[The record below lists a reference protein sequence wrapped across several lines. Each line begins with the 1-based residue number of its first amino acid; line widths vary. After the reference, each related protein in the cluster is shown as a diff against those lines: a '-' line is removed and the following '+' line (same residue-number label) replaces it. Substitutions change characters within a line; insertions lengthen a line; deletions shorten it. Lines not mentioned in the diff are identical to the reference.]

1 MNGELIIV
9 LDQMEREKGISR
21 EVLLQAI
28 ESSLLSASKKSIGP
42 ARELEVTIDR
52 ETGDIKAFSTLL
64 VVEEVRDSYGEISRE
79 EARKIKPDA
88 EIGDEVTRE
97 VTPENFGRIAA
108 QTAKQVVIQKIREAE
123 KNVVMDEYKDRVGDI
138 VTGIIRRYDK
148 QNVIIDL
155 GRTEG
160 TMPPREQCRHEN
172 YRLGAR
178 LRTYILDVRDKLK
191 GPEVILSRTH
201 PNFVRRL
208 FEMEVP
214 EIDEG
219 TVEIRGVAR
228 EAGYR
233 TKIAVWSSDDKVDC
247 VGACVGLRG
256 SRVKSV
262 VRELNGEK
270 IDVIRWDA
278 DPVNYITNALSP
290 AKLKSVT
297 LDEEKGECEVIVD
310 EDQLSLAIGKKG
322 QNVRLSSRLTG
333 WKIDIFREGEVMKGV
348 KTAITELCKLPG
360 IGEQMAKN
368 LVEAGF
374 IGLPVIAISDKED
387 LEQVSGIGEK
397 KAEELIKM
405 ARELTRGEDKEEDR
419 RDEGADE

>member
-9 LDQMEREKGISR
+9 LDQMERERGISR
-21 EVLLQAI
+21 EVLIEAI

-52 ETGDIKAFSTLL
+52 ETGEIKAFSTLM
-64 VVEEVRDSYGEISRE
+64 VVEYVSDRYGEINID
-79 EARKIKPDA
+79 EARLLDPSA
-88 EIGDEVTRE
+88 ELGGEVTKE

-108 QTAKQVVIQKIREAE
+108 QSAKQVVIQKIREAE
-123 KNVVMDEYKDRVGDI
+123 KNVVMSEYMDRVGDL
-138 VTGIIRRYDK
+138 VTGVIRNYEK
-148 QNVIIDL
+148 KNVVIDL

-160 TMPPREQCRHEN
+160 IMPPREQCQHEN

-178 LRTYILDVRDKLK
+178 LRTYILDVRDRIK
-191 GPEVILSRTH
+191 GPEIILSRTH

-219 TVEIRGVAR
+219 TVEIKGIAR

-233 TKIAVWSSDDKVDC
+233 TKIAVWSADDKVDC
-247 VGACVGLRG
+247 VGACVGIRG

-270 IDVIRWDA
+270 IDVIRWDS
-278 DPVNYITNALSP
+278 DQVTYITNALSP

-348 KTAITELCKLPG
+348 KTAISELCKLPG
-360 IGEQMAKN
+360 VGEQMARN

-374 IGLPVIAISDKED
+374 IGLPVIAISDKDD
-387 LEQVSGIGEK
+387 LTQVPGIGDK
-397 KAEELIKM
+397 SAEELIKM
-405 ARELTRGEDKEEDR
+405 ARELTR
-419 RDEGADE
+419 